1 MSTLD
6 SFARDTFTHGG
17 KRRDVFRKGSGPAV
31 VIIEEMPGITPGVL
45 EFADRVADI
54 GCTVAVPHLFGTPG
68 APASV
73 KHLLASFGPA
83 CVSRDFHVLATGSTS
98 PVIDWL
104 RALARSLHEECGG
117 PGVGVVGMCFTGGF
131 ALAMMAGAPVLAPV
145 LSQPS
150 LPLPIGAGRKSAL
163 GLSDS
168 DLTAA
173 KEACAARNLTVLGL
187 RFTGDRAVPAERFER
202 LRRELGE
209 NFVAV
214 EIDSSPGNPHGNPTT
229 AHAVLTAHLVD
240 TPGHPTRDALDQVL
254 ALFRDRL
261 LSPA

>member
-1 MSTLD
+1 MSSLD
-6 SFARDTFTHGG
+6 SFQRTTFTHAG
-17 KRRDVFRKGSGPAV
+17 KQRDVFRKGSGPAV
-31 VIIEEMPGITPGVL
+31 VVIEEMPGITPGVL
-45 EFADRVADI
+45 EFADRVAEI
-54 GCTVAVPHLFGTPG
+54 GCTVAIPHLFGTPG
-68 APASV
+68 APVSV
-73 KHLLASFGPA
+73 KHLLTSFGPA
-83 CVSRDFHVLATGSTS
+83 CVSREFHVLATGSTS

-150 LPLPIGAGRKSAL
+150 LPLPIWAGRKRAL
-163 GLSDS
+163 GLSDA
-168 DLTAA
+168 DLAAA

-187 RFTGDRAVPAERFER
+187 RFTGDRVVPAERFER
-202 LRRELGE
+202 LRQELGE

-214 EIDSSPGNPHGNPTT
+214 EIDSSPGNPHGNPTA
-229 AHAVLTAHLVD
+229 AHSVLTEHLVD

-254 ALFRDRL
+254 ALFRERL
-261 LSPA
+261 FSPA

>member
-1 MSTLD
+1 MSDLD
-6 SFARDTFTHGG
+6 SFERSSFSHEG

-31 VIIEEMPGITPGVL
+31 VVIEEMPGITPGVL
-45 EFADRVADI
+45 EFADRVADL
-54 GCTVAVPHLFGTPG
+54 GCTVAIPHLFGRPG
-68 APASV
+68 APATAAHFLS
-73 KHLLASFGPA
+73 SFGPA
-83 CVSRDFHVLATGSTS
+83 CVSREFHVLATGSTS

-150 LPLPIGAGRKSAL
+150 LPLPIGSARKRDL
-163 GLSDS
+163 GLSDA
-168 DLTAA
+168 DLAA
-173 KEACAARNLTVLGL
+173 AREACAARDLTVLGL
-187 RFTGDRAVPAERFER
+187 RFTGDRVVPAERFER
-202 LRRELGE
+202 LRQELGA

-214 EIDSSPGNPHGNPTT
+214 EIDSSPGNPHGNPTS
-229 AHAVLTAHLVD
+229 AHSVLTEHLVD

-254 ALFRDRL
+254 ALFRERL
-261 LSPA
+261 LTPA